1 MRTLFTTGI
10 QGPRHNFWMGQQAAY
25 VTTTPTQAATTPAGP
40 WDVIAQSIKSGA
52 DIYGSY
58 GDIQEAEAAAEAKRA
73 EIEAKESAARTAAI
87 MQQTSAIQQ
96 QTAVQRNQIA
106 GVDKTAFFIG
116 ATILGLATVGGL
128 FYLFSKGK

>member
-40 WDVIAQSIKSGA
+40 WDVIAQGIKSGA

-58 GDIQEAEAAAEAKRA
+58 GDIQEAEAAADAKRA
-73 EIEAKESAARTAAI
+73 QIEAQAAAARTAQI
-87 MQQTSAIQQ
+87 MQQTQAIQQ
-96 QTAVQRNQIA
+96 QTLSQQGKIA
-106 GVDKTAFFIG
+106 GIDKTAFFIG
-116 ATILGLATVGGL
+116 ASLLGLMALGGI
-128 FYLFSKGK
+128 FYILKD